1 MITSAAEYLA
11 HIQQIRNQNIH
22 PQERLQIPADEK
34 VYTIDLNKRSI
45 ETPTFLSVETDHTAE
60 TIFFKVDRV
69 FDNIDLADS
78 TCVIQYVNARGK
90 SYLYIVPFFDTQAEE
105 GKLVFPWVIQGPAT
119 IAAGTIKYAVRFF
132 KVKEIPTDISGKV
145 GYEFDYIINTTV
157 ATSRILNGMGAGVYQ
172 IAEKSLEDDAWQA
185 IVDSGE
191 DISVSTYLERILA
204 RLDNL
209 ENSDGFNVYWI
220 DLFD

>member
-1 MITSAAEYLA
+1 
-11 HIQQIRNQNIH
+11 
-22 PQERLQIPADEK
+22 
-34 VYTIDLNKRSI
+34 
-45 ETPTFLSVETDHTAE
+45 
-60 TIFFKVDRV
+60 
-69 FDNIDLADS
+69 
-78 TCVIQYVNARGK
+78 
-90 SYLYIVPFFDTQAEE
+90 
-105 GKLVFPWVIQGPAT
+105 
-119 IAAGTIKYAVRFF
+119 
-132 KVKEIPTDISGKV
+132 
-145 GYEFDYIINTTV
+145 
-157 ATSRILNGMGAGVYQ
+157 MGAGVYQ

>member
-60 TIFFKVDRV
+60 TIFFKVER
-69 FDNIDLADS
+69 FFENIDLADS

-90 SYLYIVPFFDTQAEE
+90 TYLYVVPIFDTQSED
-105 GKLVFPWVIQGPAT
+105 GKIIFPWVIQGPAT

-132 KVKEIPTDISGKV
+132 KVKETPIDITGTT
-145 GYEFDYIINTTV
+145 GYEFDYIINTTP
-157 ATSRILNGMGAGVYQ
+157 ATSRILKGMGAGVYE
-172 IAEKSLEDDAWQA
+172 IAEQQFEGEVQIYIGSDDNIEVAN
-185 IVDSGE
+185 
-191 DISVSTYLERILA
+191 YLEYLLSRVN
-204 RLDNL
+204 NL
-209 ENSDGFNVYWI
+209 ENSDGFNVYWT
-220 DLFD
+220 DLYD

>member
-11 HIQQIRNQNIH
+11 HIQEIRNQNIH
-22 PQERLQIPADEK
+22 PQERLHIPDSEK
-34 VYTIDLNKRSI
+34 IYEIDLNKRSI

-60 TIFFKVDRV
+60 TIFFKVDR
-69 FDNIDLADS
+69 FYDNIDLTDS

-90 SYLYIVPFFDTQAEE
+90 TYLYVVPIFDIQSEE
-105 GKLVFPWVIQGPAT
+105 GKIIFPWVIQGPAT
-119 IAAGTIKYAVRFF
+119 IAAGTIKYAVRFY
-132 KVKEIPTDISGKV
+132 KVKEGPVDIEGKPT
-145 GYEFDYIINTTV
+145 YTFDYILNTTP
-157 ATSRILNGMGAGVYQ
+157 ATSRILNGMGAGIYT
-172 IAEKSLEDDAWQA
+172 AEKALEGQVQIEIGTDDNIQ
-185 IVDSGE
+185 V
-191 DISVSTYLERILA
+191 VTYLESILA